1 MSSEGLRPRIAESSP
16 GLRALGRAVLDL
28 WFPRVC
34 AGCGAPDPEALT
46 HLCWD
51 CFRDLAVLQP
61 PFCERCGDPVAG
73 RVDHAYTCALC
84 AARAPSFV
92 RARSAVR
99 YDGAA
104 ALAIRALKYHGA
116 TWLADDLA
124 ALLEG
129 VVRAE
134 FDGIVFDAVVPVPL
148 HPLRRRRRDFNQ
160 AELLAGRL
168 ARRLGAPLRA
178 RALRRVRAT
187 PSQTRLTVR
196 ERADN
201 MRGAFRA
208 RAPMSPDGGRALLVD
223 DVMTTGATV
232 HDAARA
238 LCEGG
243 VAEVWAVTVAR
254 G

>member
-1 MSSEGLRPRIAESSP
+1 MTRDN
-16 GLRALGRAVLDL
+16 LRAGWAEGVAVLRAARRAALDL
-28 WFPRVC
+28 CFPRSC
-34 AGCGAPDPEALT
+34 AGCGAPDPEAMR
-46 HLCWD
+46 HLCWE

-84 AARAPSFV
+84 AARAPSFL

-104 ALAIRALKYHGA
+104 ASAIRALKYHGA

-129 VVRAE
+129 VTRAE
-134 FDGIVFDAVVPVPL
+134 YAGVTFDAIVPVPL

-168 ARRLGAPLRA
+168 ARRLGAPVRA
-178 RALRRVRAT
+178 RAVRRVRAT

-201 MRGAFRA
+201 MRGAFQA
-208 RAPMSPDGGRALLVD
+208 RAPMNLDGGRVLLVD

-238 LCEGG
+238 LREGG
-243 VAEVWAVTVAR
+243 VAEVWVVTVAR